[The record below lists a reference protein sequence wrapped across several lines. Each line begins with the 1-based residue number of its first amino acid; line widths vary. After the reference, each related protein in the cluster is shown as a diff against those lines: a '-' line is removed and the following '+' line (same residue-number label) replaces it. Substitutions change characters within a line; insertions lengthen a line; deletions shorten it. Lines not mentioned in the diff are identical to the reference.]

1 MQCPVCNVLRYSKDW
16 RKSQW
21 TAYDPFANEYL
32 GCRQCDASVQATPI
46 PRDVDAHVESSHC
59 VDNLRLLIPHS
70 FSITTFRNW
79 VVHWVQKQSH
89 GIRKARSHD
98 GALRCRSPLDPKH
111 FTDDVGD
118 HYFDPSNYI
127 YSRALFLLSPQL
139 HADFNIE
146 TLGDV
151 VEDWLALKYHR
162 LKLACPEKQVQH
174 QPMMKF
180 CLWIEDVAYYTYWL
194 SRVRRDDDVS
204 PLKWANT
211 MRSNLS

>member
-32 GCRQCDASVQATPI
+32 GCRQCDGSVEATPI

-59 VDNLRLLIPHS
+59 VDNLRRLIPHT
-70 FSITTFRNW
+70 FSMTTFRNW
-79 VVHWVQKQSH
+79 VLHWVQKQSH

-98 GALRCRSPLDPKH
+98 GALRCRTSLDPKH

-194 SRVRRDDDVS
+194 SRVRRDDDLS